1 MNWIYAVIITTA
13 ALLLAAMLYVFLIAP
28 RRGRPEMMKA
38 FEGGVFAHRG
48 LHDKNAGV
56 PENTLLAFRR
66 AVEHGYGME
75 FDVRFT
81 ADKQLVVMHDNDL
94 ERMTGVQGRVSEMTL
109 EQLAPLRVGG
119 TDQPIPRF
127 EQVLETVDGRT
138 PLIIEL
144 KVCGSDY
151 AELAQSVCNVLDGY
165 SGPYVIESFDPR
177 LVHWLRRHRPDIA
190 RGQLLEYYRRH
201 GSTNVPAVADFV
213 LHNQLLN
220 AWVRP
225 DFIAIYYAD
234 RDSFSMRLSKRLFRT
249 PEIDWTVRSAEEV
262 RRSRA
267 VGAGYIFEGFIPEPN
282 RNFHA

>member
-1 MNWIYAVIITTA
+1 MIWIYAAIITAA
-13 ALLLAAMLYVFLIAP
+13 ALLLAAALYIFLIAP
-28 RRGRPEMMKA
+28 RRHRPEMMKA

-48 LHDKNAGV
+48 LHKKDAGV

-81 ADKQLVVMHDNDL
+81 SDKQLVVMHDNDL
-94 ERMTGVQGRVSEMTL
+94 ERMTGVNGKVSEMTL
-109 EQLAPLRVGG
+109 EELSGLRVGG

-127 EQVLETVDGRT
+127 EQVLEMVDGRA

-151 AELAQSVCNVLDGY
+151 AELAQSVCNVLYGY
-165 SGPYVIESFDPR
+165 EGPYVIESFDPR
-177 LVHWLRRHRPDIA
+177 LVHWLRRHRPDVA

-201 GSTNVPAVADFV
+201 GSTNVPAAADFV

-225 DFIAIYYAD
+225 DFIAINYAD
-234 RDSFSMRLSKRLFRT
+234 RESFSMRLSKRLFHT
-249 PEIDWTVRSAEEV
+249 PEIHWTIRSAEEV
-262 RRSRA
+262 CRSRA
-267 VGAGYIFEGFIPEPN
+267 VGAGYIFEGFVPEQDN
-282 RNFHA
+282 NNHG